1 MSQASILTP
10 AVAIAAAVAFGLP
23 ALATAE
29 GFPPPAAGQLA
40 YAESEGLGDGLPEYV
55 AGDDPAADAWQM
67 APPACG
73 GCGDCDRCRRGWFNL
88 ILADTWPRWTA
99 QVDALLLW
107 RGNIPSRPLFGTI
120 DGPVA
125 LDANDLQTPATGGPR
140 FGLFLHLDD
149 CYAIEGNYFLVDGF
163 SGAKTLPTITAGYF
177 FEDIAGIV
185 PPGRLV
191 PSDTATASSGGG
203 IQSAE
208 MNWRRRADLV
218 TWLAGFRWVQW
229 NESLSIASRD
239 GTNLDTIAVDV
250 GNDLYG
256 GQAGCELRMWEL
268 GQWLRVNA
276 LGKAGIFYNPAYQTT
291 NVNSPDN
298 IEFVGGTQADQTAFF
313 GEFGVNATLQIR
325 EWLGWRVG
333 YSLFWLSGVAT
344 AAEQLAVVNAHAGT
358 AGINTN
364 GSVLLQGV
372 TTGIEARW

>member
-1 MSQASILTP
+1 MSISKAFQTSTILSL
-10 AVAIAAAVAFGLP
+10 AISLGGWSLVGQGQTLDDVESVPLP
-23 ALATAE
+23 GE
-29 GFPPPAAGQLA
+29 QNSGF
-40 YAESEGLGDGLPEYV
+40 EEVVLGDSFPQDSWENLQ
-55 AGDDPAADAWQM
+55 AAY
-67 APPACG
+67 PTCG
-73 GCGDCDRCRRGWFNL
+73 RCGECEHCRRGWFNL
-88 ILADTWPRWTA
+88 ILCDTWPRWTV

-107 RGNIPSRPLFGTI
+107 RGNIPSQPLFRLI
-120 DGPVA
+120 GPDTVA
-125 LDANDLQTPATGGPR
+125 LDTNSLQTPATGGPR

-163 SGAKTLPTITAGYF
+163 NGEKTLPPGDYY

-185 PPGRLV
+185 PSGQLIR
-191 PSDTATASSGGG
+191 SDVATATSGGK

-229 NESLSIASRD
+229 NESLNITSRE
-239 GTNLDTIAVDV
+239 GTNLNDTIDVGV

-256 GQAGCELRMWEL
+256 GQAGCDLRVYEL

-276 LGKAGIFYNPAYQTT
+276 LGKAGIFYNPAHQMTS
-291 NVNSPDN
+291 VNSPEN
-298 IEFVGGTQADQTAFF
+298 IQFAGSSQAEQTAFF
-313 GEFGVNATLQIR
+313 GEFGVNATVQIR
-325 EWLGWRVG
+325 QWLGWRVG

-344 AAEQLAVVNAHAGT
+344 AAEQLSVVNAQART
-358 AGINTN
+358 SGINTN